1 MLVTLEEIVAELKVS
16 RHEVTAWVAQRWV
29 LPVEDER
36 GQLFNEAD
44 RARILL
50 IAELRQDLQVSDDV
64 MPMVLRLLDQVYTL
78 RRTLGEL
85 NRAIDSLPKDSREA
99 LHARLRKLPKG

>member
-1 MLVTLEEIVAELKVS
+1 MLITLEEIVAELKIS

-29 LPVEDER
+29 LPLEDER

-50 IAELRQDLQVSDDV
+50 IAELRTDLQVSDEV

-78 RRTLGEL
+78 KRTLGEL
-85 NRAIDSLPKDSREA
+85 NTAIDDLPEDSRAA
-99 LHARLRKLPKG
+99 LKARLRKLPKG

>member
-1 MLVTLEEIVAELKVS
+1 MLVTLEQIVAEFKVT
-16 RHEVTAWVAQRWV
+16 RHEVSAWVTQRWV
-29 LPVEDER
+29 LPIEDER

-44 RARILL
+44 RARIQL
-50 IAELRQDLQVSDDV
+50 IAELSRDMQVSDEA

-85 NRAIDSLPKDSREA
+85 NQAIDGLPPDARAA
-99 LHARLRKLPKG
+99 LKARLRRPSKT

>member
-1 MLVTLEEIVAELKVS
+1 MLITLEEIVTELKVS
-16 RHEVTAWVAQRWV
+16 RTEVTAWVAQRWV

-36 GQLFNEAD
+36 GPLFNEAD

-50 IAELRQDLQVSDDV
+50 IAELRQDLQVSDEV

-85 NRAIDSLPKDSREA
+85 NSAIDELPEESRQA
-99 LHARLRKLPKG
+99 LRARLRKLPKG

>member
-1 MLVTLEEIVAELKVS
+1 MLVTLEEIVAEFRVT
-16 RHEVTAWVAQRWV
+16 RREVTAWIAQRWV

-36 GQLFNEAD
+36 GHLFNEAD
-44 RARILL
+44 RARIRL
-50 IAELRQDLQVSDDV
+50 ITELRRDLQIGDEA

-85 NRAIDSLPKDSREA
+85 NQAIDALPEDSRAA
-99 LHARLRKLPKG
+99 LHARLRKPSKD